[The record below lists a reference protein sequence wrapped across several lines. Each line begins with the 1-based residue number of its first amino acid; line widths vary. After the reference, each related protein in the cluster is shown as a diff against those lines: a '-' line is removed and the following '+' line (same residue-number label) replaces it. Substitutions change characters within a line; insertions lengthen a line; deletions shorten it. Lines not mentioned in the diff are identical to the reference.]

1 MSVKAKSS
9 ADNILEDMIQ
19 IFPIFQKKL
28 LRMDLGGVTGNL
40 TRLHLA
46 IMGMLSR
53 GSLSVTE
60 LANTLVMTKPQM
72 THLIDQLVGLG
83 IVERR
88 QDEKDRRVINLS
100 LTRQGRVLLDD
111 ARRKVQE
118 NIRQALAGLT
128 ADDLTAMSGALETL
142 KNIGA
147 RL

>member
-1 MSVKAKSS
+1 MSTAGNSTV
-9 ADNILEDMIQ
+9 DNILEDMIQ

-53 GSLSVTE
+53 GSMSVTE
-60 LANTLVMTKPQM
+60 LANSVMMTKSQM
-72 THLIDQLVGLG
+72 THLIDQLVRQS

-88 QDEKDRRVINLS
+88 PDEKDRRVINLS
-100 LTRQGRVLLDD
+100 LTEQGRVLLDD
-111 ARRKVQE
+111 AKQKVQE

-128 ADDLTAMSGALETL
+128 TDDRRAMSGALKTL
-142 KNIGA
+142 KDIGA